1 MSANPRRAVFMDRDG
16 TINEEVNYL
25 AKAEDVR
32 LIPGAAQAIARL
44 NAAGLVVVVV
54 SNQSGLARGYFDEA
68 DLATVQ
74 VRLNRLLADEGAR
87 VDAYYFCPH
96 HPQGVVEHY
105 ALVCDCRK
113 PAPGLL
119 RQAAEE
125 MGLALTGSF
134 MVGDRLRD
142 VACGRAEGLT
152 GVLVRTGHDDGPAR
166 DQAEVPDHVADD
178 LAAAVEWI
186 LSRLAGEGPCAS

>member
-1 MSANPRRAVFMDRDG
+1 VSVSGRRAVFLDRDG
-16 TINEEVNYL
+16 TINEEVDYL
-25 AKAEDVR
+25 ARPEDVR

-44 NAAGLVVVVV
+44 NAAGLAVVVV

-68 DLATVQ
+68 DLAAVQ
-74 VRLNRLLADEGAR
+74 VRLNRLLAAEGAR

-96 HPQGVVEHY
+96 HPEGVVEHY

-119 RQAAEE
+119 RQATQE
-125 MGLALTGSF
+125 MGLASAGSF
-134 MVGDRLRD
+134 MVGDRLLD

-152 GVLVRTGHDDGPAR
+152 AVLVRTGHDDGPPR
-166 DQAEVPDHVADD
+166 GEVEEPDHVAED

-186 LSRLAGEGPCAS
+186 LASLAGEGSCAS

>member
-1 MSANPRRAVFMDRDG
+1 VNAPPRRAVFLDRDG
-16 TINEEVNYL
+16 TINVEVNYL
-25 AKAEDVR
+25 AKAEEVR

-44 NAAGLVVVVV
+44 NAVGLPVVVV

-68 DLATVQ
+68 DLAAVQ
-74 VRLNRLLADEGAR
+74 VRLNRLLAAEGAR

-125 MGLALTGSF
+125 MGLALAGSF
-134 MVGDRLRD
+134 MVGDRLLD
-142 VACGRAEGLT
+142 VACGRAAGLT

-166 DQAEVPDHVADD
+166 DDMERPDFVAED

-186 LSRLAGEGPCAS
+186 LARLAGEGSCAS